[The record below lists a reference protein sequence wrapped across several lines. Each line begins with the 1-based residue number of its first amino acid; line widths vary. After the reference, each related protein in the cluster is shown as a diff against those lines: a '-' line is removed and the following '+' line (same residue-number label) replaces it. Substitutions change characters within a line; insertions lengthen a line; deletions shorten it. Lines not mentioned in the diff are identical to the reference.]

1 MGPLLPAR
9 ARWLSFPRRS
19 SAVSALQAQG
29 KMLVDRLLCRG
40 LDIFTDACYNVA
52 QAVVFR
58 ALGQVANPVQKTVRF
73 FVIENAEFFIFAEL
87 ILDPRLR
94 SPCFPYSLTNAA
106 TFASVSVVAALPSVK
121 PPVLGRTPVD
131 CAATFFIFL
140 AFFTSSRLASGA
152 G

>member
-1 MGPLLPAR
+1 
-9 ARWLSFPRRS
+9 
-19 SAVSALQAQG
+19 
-29 KMLVDRLLCRG
+29 MLVDRLLCRG

-94 SPCFPYSLTNAA
+94 SPRFPYSLTNAV
-106 TFASVSVVAALPSVK
+106 TFATVSLVAALPSVK
-121 PPVLGRTPVD
+121 PPVLGENTGRPRSH
-131 CAATFFIFL
+131 FLYIFSIFHFIAPCFRRRVRE
-140 AFFTSSRLASGA
+140 SASMAMNSEFVGLPLMFDTV
-152 G
+152 